1 MKGVIVEKDG
11 APYQLT
17 EDLEVP
23 EPSPDQILVK
33 SLYTAINPIDS
44 MMAKTGL
51 LVESW
56 PFVPGVDASGVVVKV
71 GENTASRF
79 KVGDYVCGCT
89 RLGTKGHSTCQEY
102 FLMDALVAIPKP
114 ANISPVEAATI
125 GVGLET
131 AALGVIDG
139 LNVNLPDPSDISEE
153 KHEWVVVLGG
163 SSSVGKFGVQL
174 LKISGYNVIASCSAN
189 SAELV
194 KSQGAAAVFDYKKS
208 VEEQVKD
215 VLAITNG
222 NIHRVFD
229 AAATGDAFTKALFKA
244 LAEGPKYFS
253 TTNDW
258 SNITDFEG
266 GHSYIVALGPV
277 GRPSSP
283 ELNEQLSGYISTL
296 VKFIEIGK
304 LLPGPYV
311 LLEDGGFED
320 AIQALGQF
328 EQSGG
333 SSKKI
338 VVKIG
343 DPGE

>member
-33 SLYTAINPIDS
+33 SLYTAVNPIDS

-51 LVESW
+51 LVVSW

-71 GENTASRF
+71 GENAASRF
-79 KVGDYVCGCT
+79 KIGDYVCGCT

-131 AALGVIDG
+131 AALGVFGG
-139 LNVNLPDPSDISEE
+139 LNINLPDPSDIPEE
-153 KHEWVVVLGG
+153 KNEWAVVLGG

-174 LKISGYNVIASCSAN
+174 LKISGYKVIASCSAN

-194 KSQGAAAVFDYKKS
+194 KSQGAAAIFDYKKS

-215 VLAITNG
+215 VLAITSG

-229 AAATGDAFTKALFKA
+229 AAATGDAFAKALFKE
-244 LAEGPKYFS
+244 LVEPKYFS

-258 SNITDFEG
+258 TNITDFEG
-266 GHSYIVALGPV
+266 GHSYLVGLGPV

-283 ELNEQLSGYISTL
+283 KLNEQLSSYIPTL
-296 VKFIEIGK
+296 VEFIEAGR
-304 LLPGPYV
+304 LLPGPHV
-311 LLEDGGFED
+311 LLGDGGFED
-320 AIQALGQF
+320 AIQALTQF

-338 VVKIG
+338 VVKIR
-343 DPGE
+343 DPDE

>member
-1 MKGVIVEKDG
+1 MKGVIAEKNG
-11 APYQLT
+11 APYQVT

-33 SLYTAINPIDS
+33 SLYTAVNPIDL
-44 MMAKTGL
+44 MMAQTGL
-51 LVESW
+51 LVVSW

-71 GENTASRF
+71 GENAASRF
-79 KVGDYVCGCT
+79 KIGDYICGCT

-102 FLMDALVAIPKP
+102 FLMDAVVTIPKP
-114 ANISPVEAATI
+114 ANLSPVEAATI

-131 AALGVIDG
+131 AALGVLDG
-139 LNVNLPDPSDISEE
+139 LDVNLPDPSDIPEE
-153 KHEWVVVLGG
+153 KHEWAVVLGG

-174 LKISGYNVIASCSAN
+174 FKISGYNVIASCSAN

-194 KSQGAAAVFDYKKS
+194 KSQGAAAVFDYKKP
-208 VEEQVKD
+208 VEEQVKE

-229 AAATGDAFTKALFKA
+229 AAATGDEFAKALFKE
-244 LAEGPKYFS
+244 LPEPKYFP

-258 SNITDFEG
+258 TNITDFEG

-277 GRPSSP
+277 GRPSAP
-283 ELNEQLSGYISTL
+283 EVNEKLSSYIPAL
-296 VKFIEIGK
+296 VKLIEAGK
-304 LLPGPYV
+304 LLAGPHV
-311 LLEDGGFED
+311 LLGDGGFED
-320 AIQALGQF
+320 AIQALTHF

-343 DPGE
+343 NE